1 MSETGN
7 TPAGST
13 TGTNADSTPTVVFGQ
28 EPGWG
33 AQPRPSAS
41 RGSAQIRWGGVVW
54 GIILIAFAA
63 GTLAVLSARDRLIA
77 AQAWF
82 ASLTPASAWALG
94 LAVAGGIIVV
104 LAVLGG
110 VRSAQRRRRA

>member
-7 TPAGST
+7 TA
-13 TGTNADSTPTVVFGQ
+13 GTNADSTPTVVFGQ

-33 AQPRPSAS
+33 AQQQQPSAS

-54 GIILIAFAA
+54 GAILIVFAG

-77 AQAWF
+77 AQVWF

>member
-1 MSETGN
+1 MSDNRNQDDQPTLVFD
-7 TPAGST
+7 
-13 TGTNADSTPTVVFGQ
+13 TGTGVS
-28 EPGWG
+28 

-41 RGSAQIRWGGVVW
+41 RGTAQIRWGGVVW
-54 GIILIAFAA
+54 GTILIAFAA

-77 AQAWF
+77 AQVWF
-82 ASLTPASAWALG
+82 AALTPASTWTLG

>member
-1 MSETGN
+1 MSDTRNQDDQPTLVFDMGTG
-7 TPAGST
+7 A
-13 TGTNADSTPTVVFGQ
+13 
-28 EPGWG
+28 G

-54 GIILIAFAA
+54 GVILIAFAA

-77 AQAWF
+77 AQLWF

>member
-1 MSETGN
+1 MS
-7 TPAGST
+7 
-13 TGTNADSTPTVVFGQ
+13 DSTNNDTTNHAAPSADAIPTVVIDQ
-28 EPGWG
+28 TTGWG
-33 AQPRPSAS
+33 TQPQPRAS
-41 RGSAQIRWGGVVW
+41 TGRSQIRWGGVVW
-54 GIILIAFAA
+54 GVILIVFAA

-77 AQAWF
+77 AQLWF

>member
-7 TPAGST
+7 TAAGGT
-13 TGTNADSTPTVVFGQ
+13 TGTDADSTPTVVFGQ

-33 AQPRPSAS
+33 VQQPAAS

-54 GIILIAFAA
+54 GIILIAFAS